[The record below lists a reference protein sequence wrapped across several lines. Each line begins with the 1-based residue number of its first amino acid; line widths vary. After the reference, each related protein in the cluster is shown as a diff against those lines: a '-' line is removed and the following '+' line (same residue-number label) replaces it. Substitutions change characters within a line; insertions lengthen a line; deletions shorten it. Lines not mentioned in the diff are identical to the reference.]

1 MFDKIRLYLASK
13 WLEFEAQA
21 SLADLYR
28 QALSEKRTAWE
39 INSRLE
45 GEYLDLKRRHAGLVA
60 TVQTMARF
68 EAEVLELRAEIKRLT
83 GRGE

>member
-1 MFDKIRLYLASK
+1 M
-13 WLEFEAQA
+13 
-21 SLADLYR
+21 
-28 QALSEKRTAWE
+28 
-39 INSRLE
+39 
-45 GEYLDLKRRHAGLVA
+45 DLKRRHAGLVA